1 MHGTHSAAAGSATNF
16 SAPLFGH
23 KGTICWT
30 DAWSRPDTFKTTFH
44 LFFLSVLVVLGI
56 VSPLLLPISGILGVA
71 LDDATLAHNSV
82 PSSALVFAND
92 T

>member
-1 MHGTHSAAAGSATNF
+1 MLDGGVESARHLQNNL
-16 SAPLFGH
+16 P
-23 KGTICWT
+23 
-30 DAWSRPDTFKTTFH
+30 